1 MEYNGF
7 EAVLSVPR
15 KYPEVDVWF
24 AMIGAASVGPLFS
37 ISGSNFVYLGI
48 MQLGIRLRRQPY
60 A

>member
-37 ISGSNFVYLGI
+37 ISGSNCLPRY
-48 MQLGIRLRRQPY
+48 Y
-60 A
+60 AVGDKTS